1 LTVNSDSIWT
11 EVSLLVLP
19 AASEAVADL
28 LQELTGSG
36 VAIEPPIQALGPD
49 EGYTLDIEAPLVLR
63 AYVYGAVSSSRRDAV
78 RRRLRSAGLAG
89 EVVGALQWRTLHE
102 EDWAEAWKA
111 HYDIERVG
119 RVVVRPAWREY
130 APVDDEVVVSLDP
143 GMAFG
148 TGQHP
153 TTRMCLQ
160 LLQELLR
167 PGDSVL
173 DLGTGSGILGIA
185 ALRLGASRCVA
196 VDVEEQAVKAALA
209 NVALNGLEAQ
219 MSVSLGSL
227 DSVAAQGPFD
237 LVLANINASTVI
249 ALAQGMHDVLK
260 PGREM
265 AGGGIIEPRLGEV
278 LAAVEGSG
286 FAVERVLQDGDWR
299 TLVGRRK

>member
-1 LTVNSDSIWT
+1 MTASSDWT
-11 EVSLLVLP
+11 EVSVRVMP
-19 AASEAVADL
+19 VASEAVADL
-28 LQELTGSG
+28 LQELTGAG
-36 VAIEPPIQALGPD
+36 VAIEPPIEALGPD
-49 EGYTLDIEAPLVLR
+49 EGYTLDLQAPLVLR
-63 AYVYGAVSSSRRDAV
+63 AYVYGAVSPSRRDGV

-89 EVVGALQWRTLHE
+89 SVVGALRWRTVHE

-119 RVVVRPAWREY
+119 RVVVRPVWREY
-130 APVDDEVVVSLDP
+130 VAKGNEVVVSLDP

-153 TTRMCLQ
+153 TTRMCLR

-167 PGDSVL
+167 PGDVVL

-196 VDVEEQAVKAALA
+196 VDVEEQAVKAAVA

-237 LVLANINASTVI
+237 LVLANINATTVI
-249 ALAQGMHDVLK
+249 ALAPGIHDALK
-260 PGREM
+260 PGRSL
-265 AGGGIIEPRLGEV
+265 AGGGIIEPRLAEAI
-278 LAAVEGSG
+278 AAVEGAG
-286 FAVERVLQDGDWR
+286 LRVERVLEDGDWR
-299 TLVGRRK
+299 TLVARRPA

>member
-1 LTVNSDSIWT
+1 MTAQSDWT
-11 EVSLLVLP
+11 EVSLRVRP
-19 AASEAVADL
+19 EAAEAVADL
-28 LQELTGSG
+28 LQALTGAG

-49 EGYTLDIEAPLVLR
+49 EGYTLDVEAPLVLR
-63 AYVYGAVSSSRRDAV
+63 GYVYGPVSSARRDGV
-78 RRRLRSAGLAG
+78 RRRLRAAGLDG
-89 EVVGALQWRTLHE
+89 SLVGTLRWRVIRE

-130 APVDDEVVVSLDP
+130 DPTGDEVVVSLDP

-160 LLQELLR
+160 LVQELLQ
-167 PGDSVL
+167 PGDAVL

-196 VDVEEQAVKAALA
+196 VDVEEQAVKAAVA
-209 NVALNGLEAQ
+209 NVALNGLEKQ

-227 DSVAAQGPFD
+227 AAVAAQGPFD

-249 ALAQGMHDVLK
+249 ALAQGIHDVLR
-260 PGREM
+260 PGRSM

-278 LAAVEGSG
+278 LAAVESAG
-286 FAVERVLQDGDWR
+286 FEVQRVLEDGDWR
-299 TLVGRRK
+299 TLVAVTGNR